1 MRKQTGIRIT
11 FLYKNLALNSE
22 IQNRAASHKLSHIRH
37 DHHSDHLSEL
47 RAGLHTEHLSDLH
60 TAIYQL
66 REGFEA
72 QEKARLE
79 ERRAKVLAF
88 IEAHSKM

>member
-1 MRKQTGIRIT
+1 MHLHYLI
-11 FLYKNLALNSE
+11 FLLLF
-22 IQNRAASHKLSHIRH
+22 QPGRAIFRP
-37 DHHSDHLSEL
+37 DN
-47 RAGLHTEHLSDLH
+47 
-60 TAIYQL
+60 YQP